1 MKFEWDEN
9 KHQNNLRKH
18 GIDFQEAY
26 EIFNNPILRRIDSR
40 FDYGE
45 ARWTALGM
53 THKRV
58 VLVVYTELDEETIKI
73 ISIRKATKNERKTY
87 EKYLVNRLGKS

>member
-9 KHQNNLRKH
+9 KRQSNLRKH

-26 EIFNNPILRRIDSR
+26 EIFNNPMLRRIDNR

-45 ARWTALGM
+45 DRWTVLGM
-53 THKRV
+53 THKCV
-58 VLVVYTELDEETIKI
+58 VLFVYTELDEETIKL
-73 ISIRKATKNERKTY
+73 ISIRKATKNEKKTY
-87 EKYLVNRLGKS
+87 EKYLANRLG